1 MKLSDWK
8 IDIIIKRTKKLNRII
23 KDNKGGKICY
33 HQKEII
39 KDRPIIV
46 RRRIEVIL
54 LRKIHLHLLK
64 IKCDK
69 LYRVNR
75 KRRIEKDQLKIDQIQ
90 LINLSNHLNNP
101 YFQVSRALILRI
113 VSSINNNNNN
123 NNNNIINN

>member
-1 MKLSDWK
+1 
-8 IDIIIKRTKKLNRII
+8 
-23 KDNKGGKICY
+23 
-33 HQKEII
+33 
-39 KDRPIIV
+39 
-46 RRRIEVIL
+46 

-123 NNNNIINN
+123 NNNKNNNNNIINN